1 MNMSWSPAFQHLPRG
16 LRVEI
21 ARIRLQRAI
30 EHWLHVLELKY
41 SPDQPRVPAG
51 VPTGGQ
57 WTSREGWI
65 HLAQAAGPRGPRA
78 TSRSTA
84 VYGGRRVELTYRQ
97 ELELQVSSR
106 AASNAIA
113 EARRFAPGFQPNTTS
128 AYATPE
134 GHVAHNWA
142 VVREAREATIR
153 AGGTPL
159 GMSGPVRDYVFPRG
173 LPIGEVVGR
182 AANEVRTLPRAEF
195 ERLARRLSENG
206 IAFEPPSQ
214 NYSGLWYR
222 HPDGSIVGFR
232 NSHRNGLTIDIIAP
246 RFLGFDQ
253 GLKIHGR

>member
-1 MNMSWSPAFQHLPRG
+1 
-16 LRVEI
+16 
-21 ARIRLQRAI
+21 
-30 EHWLHVLELKY
+30 
-41 SPDQPRVPAG
+41 VPAG

-57 WTSREGWI
+57 WTGREGWI
-65 HLAQAAGPRGPRA
+65 HLAQVASPRGPRA

-97 ELELQVSSR
+97 ELELQVSSH

-113 EARRFAPGFQPNTTS
+113 EARRLAPGFQPNTTS

-159 GMSGPVRDYVFPRG
+159 GMSGPARDYIFPRG
-173 LPIGEVVGR
+173 APVGEVFGG
-182 AANEVRTLPRAEF
+182 AANEVRTLPRVEF

-206 IAFEPPSQ
+206 TAFEPPSQ
-214 NYSGLWYR
+214 NYSGVWYR
-222 HPDGSIVGFR
+222 YPDGSIVGFR
-232 NSHRNGLTIDIIAP
+232 NSYRNGLTIDIIAP
-246 RFLGFDQ
+246 RPPGFVH
-253 GLKIHGR
+253 GLKIHER